1 MVTTYEEPAMATVK
15 PSREQILAGLKLATG
30 ELHTIVIEKTKVDVR
45 VLDSDGKPVANL
57 LCLLTRSDGL
67 SRSQRTDADGWIHV
81 DVSPAKGEIRLNLP
95 DLDVL
100 TATGAGTT
108 A

>member
-1 MVTTYEEPAMATVK
+1 MATVK
-15 PSREQILAGLKLATG
+15 PTREEILAGLPLATG
-30 ELHTIVIEKTKVDVR
+30 ELHTIVIEQTKVDVR
-45 VLDSDGKPVANL
+45 VLDSEGNPVANL

-81 DVSPAKGEIRLNLP
+81 DVSPAKGEIRLNIPGLDLP
-95 DLDVL
+95 
-100 TATGAGTT
+100 TATGATPT